1 MYFLP
6 ILLLWTSFL
15 EPFASTCVTD
25 STTNPLL
32 NQLNGSR
39 TSPMVHVCN
48 LPKQHGG
55 RSVMANQDI
64 AADTVLLSIPLRFT
78 LNRLTAQQPPL
89 QLQYPTRPNPTTS
102 DPTSVG
108 STSSIETMAS
118 LFLLHVKHVHQST
131 QHGIWDHYVASL
143 PTSSLLRAMSSTVT
157 TPPLYWTKRQ
167 LQASQMSGVGQLVQ
181 QLRTKAKA
189 TWHELFHPKHGVLI
203 QNDQGRIASQAFGTV
218 KQKDFEWA
226 LSMVLSRSFKIPV
239 PWDKHNNLRHVMVPG
254 ADLINYARNANTF
267 LRVQGKD
274 LQSAWLEVVAIK
286 KIKNGEQVTSTYGQL
301 NAPCVH
307 TLVHYGFCDAS
318 KDEDG
323 VGNDRGRA
331 VVQNTREGG
340 RGNLVLVGSVGQKRD
355 IGSGEERGLLENAL
369 SKIAAAGDAGSVVE
383 RSCGVVA
390 GAVAYEANICEIA
403 KTVQQERETLERL
416 LGTGSR
422 STFKIDL

>member
-1 MYFLP
+1 
-6 ILLLWTSFL
+6 
-15 EPFASTCVTD
+15 
-25 STTNPLL
+25 
-32 NQLNGSR
+32 
-39 TSPMVHVCN
+39 
-48 LPKQHGG
+48 
-55 RSVMANQDI
+55 
-64 AADTVLLSIPLRFT
+64 
-78 LNRLTAQQPPL
+78 
-89 QLQYPTRPNPTTS
+89 
-102 DPTSVG
+102 
-108 STSSIETMAS
+108 
-118 LFLLHVKHVHQST
+118 
-131 QHGIWDHYVASL
+131 
-143 PTSSLLRAMSSTVT
+143 
-157 TPPLYWTKRQ
+157 
-167 LQASQMSGVGQLVQ
+167 
-181 QLRTKAKA
+181 
-189 TWHELFHPKHGVLI
+189 
-203 QNDQGRIASQAFGTV
+203 
-218 KQKDFEWA
+218 
-226 LSMVLSRSFKIPV
+226 
-239 PWDKHNNLRHVMVPG
+239 
-254 ADLINYARNANTF
+254 
-267 LRVQGKD
+267 
-274 LQSAWLEVVAIK
+274 LEVVASAP
-286 KIKNGEQVTSTYGQL
+286 IKNGDAVTSTYGQL